1 MRLFFILSRAYP
13 GETFALI
20 LAIFFAGLA
29 EGLSITAFLPML
41 NMAIGK
47 DLGAGAGA
55 DGAAS
60 QEGGEFARAAVDALA
75 SLGLEPTI
83 GVLLLIVLLGIIL
96 KSILLLIARK
106 RIGYTV
112 AQITT
117 DLRLTLL
124 RSVLATRWQYFLN
137 QQVGRL
143 ANSLASEALRASDA
157 YVNSTVLI
165 TAAVQAGVFAVIAIL
180 VSWRATLVC
189 LAAGAVILLV
199 SHFLVNMSRRAGAR
213 QTRLLQSLLARLT
226 DTLQSVKPLKAM
238 ARQDLVESVLA
249 AETSSLNK
257 ALRKEVFSKAAL
269 SAIQEPMFGTVMV
282 VGIFLALE
290 VLQMPLPTVMVL
302 VLLSIRLLKQLG
314 SVQNQYQKIAAN
326 ESAYWALQDAIRE
339 AQEEKESLSGGVMPV
354 LRQAVRFEKVSHAF
368 GDKQILDAMDLVIPA
383 GQLTALVGPSGT
395 GKTTLI
401 DMIMGLHRPQSG
413 RITVDGI
420 ALEEIDIIA
429 WRRQIGYV
437 PQENLLLHD
446 SVFTNVTFGDP
457 ALKEQDAEHALRAA
471 GAWEFVQALPGGIHS
486 SVGERGTRLS
496 GGQRQRIMIAR
507 ALAHRP
513 KLLILD
519 EATSALDPE
528 SERVISETLE
538 RLKGDYTILIV
549 SHQPLLVEAA
559 DQVYRLEDGHA
570 LPVNPERLND
580 LPGVMLDPAAHHQ

>member
-20 LAIFFAGLA
+20 VAIFFAGLA

-41 NMAIGK
+41 NMAIGR
-47 DLGAGAGA
+47 DIGGGA
-55 DGAAS
+55 DGAGAE
-60 QEGGEFARAAVDALA
+60 EGGEFARATVDALA
-75 SLGLEPTI
+75 SVGLEPTI
-83 GVLLLIVLLGIIL
+83 GLLLVIVLLGIII

-137 QQVGRL
+137 QPVGRL

-165 TAAVQAGVFAVIAIL
+165 TAAIQAGVFVVIAIL

-189 LAAGAVILLV
+189 LAAGVLILLV

-290 VLQMPLPTVMVL
+290 VLKMPLPTVMVL
-302 VLLSIRLLKQLG
+302 VLLSIRMLKQLG

-339 AQEEKESLSGGVMPV
+339 AQEEKESLTGGVTPV

-368 GDKQILDAMDLVIPA
+368 DDKQILDAMDLVIPA

-446 SVFTNVTFGDP
+446 TVFTNVTFGDP
-457 ALKEQDAEHALRAA
+457 ALKELDAEYALRAA
-471 GAWEFVQALPGGIHS
+471 GAWAFVQALPEGMHS

-538 RLKGDYTILIV
+538 RLKGEYTILVV

-559 DQVYRLEDGHA
+559 DQVYHLESGHA
-570 LPVNPERLND
+570 LPVNPERAGGLR
-580 LPGVMLDPAAHHQ
+580 GARLDSAAHRQ